1 MVKVD
6 ICYLHLGKS
15 LTGAKCSVIC
25 SDPGVRYL
33 LVMLFRP
40 SLKEITKGHIT
51 GLQVIRI
58 LIIVKESGQ
67 SFLSGG
73 IIAYEGIDR
82 LTIILPSCS
91 LPGTPGIPS
100 VAGQL
105 IY

>member
-1 MVKVD
+1 MVKMD
-6 ICYLHLGKS
+6 ICYLHVIKS
-15 LTGAKCSVIC
+15 LTGAIC
-25 SDPGVRYL
+25 SIVGHLPGVRYL
-33 LVMLFRP
+33 LIMFFRP
-40 SLKEITKGHIT
+40 SIKEITKGHIT

-58 LIIVKESGQ
+58 LIIVKESCQ
-67 SFLSGG
+67 SFLSGR

-100 VAGQL
+100 VTGQL